1 MSSLETII
9 ELNDRKRV
17 FLLSPAN
24 AGGERGKLLLNPR
37 AGFELAHRLQSGSA
51 PIGEVYAFISGLY
64 FRGKLAYVDRFANPP
79 PETARALV
87 IAAGR
92 GLVPPETLIT
102 MADFLEIARVPI
114 DLAEPRYRAPFERD
128 AAALASSIS
137 PDAAAILLGSVATP
151 KYLRPLL
158 EVFGDR
164 LLFPA
169 DFPGRGDMS
178 RGGLMLRCA
187 RSGEEL
193 RYVSATTAARHGL
206 RPPKLPKA
214 APPEHGVKTP

>member
-24 AGGERGKLLLNPR
+24 AGGERGKMLLNPR
-37 AGFELAHRLQSGSA
+37 AGFDLARRLQAGSA
-51 PIGEVYAFISGLY
+51 PIGEVYAFVSGLY

-79 PETARALV
+79 PAAAPALV

-92 GLVPPETLIT
+92 GLVSPDTPIT
-102 MADFLEIARVPI
+102 MADFHDIASVPI

-128 AAALASSIS
+128 AAALARSLT
-137 PDAAAILLGSVATP
+137 PDAAVILLGSLATP
-151 KYLRPLL
+151 KYLAPLL
-158 EVFGDR
+158 EVFSDR

-193 RYVSATTAARHGL
+193 KYVPASTTSRHGP
-206 RPPKLPKA
+206 RPPKLA
-214 APPEHGVKTP
+214 